1 MGRLILDM
9 AYSKDVV
16 FHEKSRQRLVRMEQ
30 RFPYVY
36 HAAEL
41 LEGES
46 EKSVIE
52 QVLRHLQ
59 EATEQL
65 KTGWG
70 ELEIQRLQSE
80 KLSDLN
86 ENAAL
91 LVQEELGE
99 ENFNSVESSDLS
111 SLSGG
116 LKDLVSSALGRGVM
130 VGLYR
135 QILLSISGQLWV
147 DYLTSMEAL
156 RTSVGLEAYAQRD
169 PLTAYKSRAFD
180 LFRQLLVDMRSSLVS
195 RMFTS
200 TPIELTG
207 VNTQSIAEDSKADTN
222 KVLRRNDP
230 CWCGSGKKFKNCHMN
245 ESNTSGNKPQQ
256 RAKPSIA
263 DIK

>member
-1 MGRLILDM
+1 M

-41 LEGES
+41 LEGEVQQS
-46 EKSVIE
+46 LVKR
-52 QVLRHLQ
+52 VLQHLQ
-59 EATEQL
+59 TATEQL
-65 KTGWG
+65 KVGWG

-86 ENAAL
+86 EHTIL
-91 LVQEELGE
+91 LVQEELGG
-99 ENFNSVESSDLS
+99 ENFDSVKSSDFG
-111 SLSGG
+111 SLSGS
-116 LKDLVSSALGRGVM
+116 LKTRACSALGRSVM
-130 VGLYR
+130 IGLYR
-135 QILLSISGQLWV
+135 QILLSISSQLWV

-180 LFRQLLVDMRSSLVS
+180 LFRELLTDMRSAFVA

-200 TPIELTG
+200 SPVELTSIK
-207 VNTQSIAEDSKADTN
+207 TDSIADDSQNAHKI
-222 KVLRRNDP
+222 LRRNDP

-245 ESNTSGNKPQQ
+245 ITDRSDNKPQQ
-256 RAKPSIA
+256 RGKPA
-263 DIK
+263 VVEIK